1 MKGSDGEPR
10 VTETVGEADNESIRI
25 GLRDGRIVLKFNRG
39 EFAMTLD
46 AAKVVVA
53 EIGRLIAEVEKK

>member
-10 VTETVGEADNESIRI
+10 VTETVGEADHESIRI

-46 AAKVVVA
+46 AARIVVA
-53 EIGRLIAEVEKK
+53 EIARLIAEVEKK